1 MSTYVREKVLRIP
14 FEKLFKI
21 CSISDWFTSDDLD
34 DMSWL
39 LEKKFP
45 NEFEYATVG
54 KFQISPT
61 EDEFIDFVLEYEW
74 DSCCE
79 VLEYEWDS
87 CCEDFG
93 KVRDLYNIEKENF
106 LPVFQRLNPDFTLE
120 NMDNVKVVEF
130 CWYNGCE
137 APNYYDVE
145 DDDFYKEIKREDI
158 K

>member
-54 KFQISPT
+54 KFQISPA

-74 DSCCE
+74 DSFCG
-79 VLEYEWDS
+79 
-87 CCEDFG
+87 DFG

-130 CWYNGCE
+130 CWYNCCE

-145 DDDFYKEIKREDI
+145 DDFYKEIKREDI

>member
-14 FEKLFKI
+14 FEELFKI

-39 LEKKFP
+39 IDVSWLLEKKFP
-45 NEFEYATVG
+45 NEFEYATVS

-74 DSCCE
+74 DSFCG
-79 VLEYEWDS
+79 
-87 CCEDFG
+87 DFG
-93 KVRDLYNIEKENF
+93 KVRGLYDIEKENF

-120 NMDNVKVVEF
+120 NIDNVKVVEF
-130 CWYNGCE
+130 CWYNCSE
-137 APNYYDVE
+137 APNYYDAE
-145 DDDFYKEIKREDI
+145 DDDFYKEIKMEDI
-158 K
+158 I

>member
-54 KFQISPT
+54 KFQTSPT
-61 EDEFIDFVLEYEW
+61 EDEYIDFVLEYEW
-74 DSCCE
+74 DSYCG
-79 VLEYEWDS
+79 
-87 CCEDFG
+87 DFG
-93 KVRDLYNIEKENF
+93 KVRDLYDTEKENF
-106 LPVFQRLNPDFTLE
+106 LPIFQRLNPDLTLE

>member
-1 MSTYVREKVLRIP
+1 M
-14 FEKLFKI
+14 FKI

-54 KFQISPT
+54 KFQMSPT
-61 EDEFIDFVLEYEW
+61 EDEFIDFVLENEW

-79 VLEYEWDS
+79 E
-87 CCEDFG
+87 FG
-93 KVRDLYNIEKENF
+93 KVRDLDDIEKENF
-106 LPVFQRLNPDFTLE
+106 LHVFQRLNPDFTLE

-137 APNYYDVE
+137 APNYYNVE

>member
-34 DMSWL
+34 DMSWF

-61 EDEFIDFVLEYEW
+61 EDVFIDFVLEYEW
-74 DSCCE
+74 DSFCG
-79 VLEYEWDS
+79 
-87 CCEDFG
+87 DFG

>member
-1 MSTYVREKVLRIP
+1 
-14 FEKLFKI
+14 
-21 CSISDWFTSDDLD
+21 
-34 DMSWL
+34 MSWL

-54 KFQISPT
+54 KFQISPA

-74 DSCCE
+74 DSFCG
-79 VLEYEWDS
+79 
-87 CCEDFG
+87 DFG

-130 CWYNGCE
+130 CWYNCCE

-145 DDDFYKEIKREDI
+145 DDFYKEIKREDI

>member
-14 FEKLFKI
+14 FEKLFKR

-54 KFQISPT
+54 KFQTSPT

-74 DSCCE
+74 DSFCG
-79 VLEYEWDS
+79 
-87 CCEDFG
+87 DFG

-130 CWYNGCE
+130 CWYNCCE

>member
-79 VLEYEWDS
+79 
-87 CCEDFG
+87 DFG

-120 NMDNVKVVEF
+120 NIDNVKVVEF

>member
-54 KFQISPT
+54 KFQISPA

-74 DSCCE
+74 DSFCG
-79 VLEYEWDS
+79 
-87 CCEDFG
+87 DFG

-130 CWYNGCE
+130 CWYNCCE
-137 APNYYDVE
+137 APNYYD

>member
-54 KFQISPT
+54 KFQISPA

-74 DSCCE
+74 DSFCG
-79 VLEYEWDS
+79 
-87 CCEDFG
+87 DFG

-106 LPVFQRLNPDFTLE
+106 LPVFNVLTLTSLLKIWTMLRL
-120 NMDNVKVVEF
+120 
-130 CWYNGCE
+130 
-137 APNYYDVE
+137 
-145 DDDFYKEIKREDI
+145 
-158 K
+158 

>member
-21 CSISDWFTSDDLD
+21 CSISDQFTSDDLD

-54 KFQISPT
+54 KFQISPA

-74 DSCCE
+74 DSFCG
-79 VLEYEWDS
+79 
-87 CCEDFG
+87 DFG

-130 CWYNGCE
+130 CWYNCCE

-145 DDDFYKEIKREDI
+145 DDFYKEIKREDI

>member
-54 KFQISPT
+54 KFQISPA

-74 DSCCE
+74 DSFCG
-79 VLEYEWDS
+79 
-87 CCEDFG
+87 DFG

-130 CWYNGCE
+130 CWYNSCE

>member
-54 KFQISPT
+54 KFQISPA

-74 DSCCE
+74 DSFCG
-79 VLEYEWDS
+79 
-87 CCEDFG
+87 DFG

-130 CWYNGCE
+130 CWYNCCE

>member
-54 KFQISPT
+54 KFQISPA
-61 EDEFIDFVLEYEW
+61 EDAFIDFVLEYEW
-74 DSCCE
+74 DSFCG
-79 VLEYEWDS
+79 
-87 CCEDFG
+87 DFG

-130 CWYNGCE
+130 CWYNCCE

>member
-14 FEKLFKI
+14 FEKLFKT

-54 KFQISPT
+54 KFQISPA

-74 DSCCE
+74 DSFCG
-79 VLEYEWDS
+79 
-87 CCEDFG
+87 DFG

-130 CWYNGCE
+130 CWYNCCE

-145 DDDFYKEIKREDI
+145 DDFYKEIKREDI

>member
-54 KFQISPT
+54 KF
-61 EDEFIDFVLEYEW
+61 
-74 DSCCE
+74 
-79 VLEYEWDS
+79 
-87 CCEDFG
+87 
-93 KVRDLYNIEKENF
+93 
-106 LPVFQRLNPDFTLE
+106 
-120 NMDNVKVVEF
+120 
-130 CWYNGCE
+130 
-137 APNYYDVE
+137 
-145 DDDFYKEIKREDI
+145 
-158 K
+158 

>member
-34 DMSWL
+34 DRSWL

-54 KFQISPT
+54 KFQTSPT

-74 DSCCE
+74 GSCCE
-79 VLEYEWDS
+79 E
-87 CCEDFG
+87 FG
-93 KVRDLYNIEKENF
+93 KVRDLYDIEKANF

-120 NMDNVKVVEF
+120 NMANVKVVEF

-137 APNYYDVE
+137 APNYYNVE